1 MQSERRFRVV
11 DHADVTSVEPP
22 LLVECCRRAGHD
34 LHVQSARYVPLS
46 IRLRVCVK
54 PGYLSTQ
61 VAAAVLDVLG
71 SGLRA
76 DGLPAFFH
84 PDRLSFGTDVYV
96 SDLVAAAQAVA
107 GVQNVEPLELR
118 RLDAP
123 LVAGQVPDAL
133 DLAAWEIAR
142 VDNDPGYPEHGT
154 LTIETGGGR

>member
-1 MQSERRFRVV
+1 MVER
-11 DHADVTSVEPP
+11 
-22 LLVECCRRAGHD
+22 GHGD
-34 LHVQSARYVPLS
+34 GVAPDAYQKVWGTPLS

-76 DGLPAFFH
+76 FFH

-96 SDLVAAAQAVA
+96 SDLVAAAQAGA